1 MVVEGVRGFETP
13 PRRVFL
19 LVSLKIPTD
28 LPFSGTLN
36 PFALSGIGLSGSAP
50 YIQIHTC
57 MYTDICMG
65 NDSINRRGSRIGEKG
80 GGDAPRA
87 PQARSLT
94 GGEGSGEHSEASS
107 LIRERGGAPAR
118 PPPLDPRLVYGS
130 HRISQQHSYKIVS
143 LHQKHYFQYRPND
156 L

>member
-80 GGDAPRA
+80 GGRTASAAGAKPYFGGGGPGSIVRH
-87 PQARSLT
+87 QA
-94 GGEGSGEHSEASS
+94 
-107 LIRERGGAPAR
+107 
-118 PPPLDPRLVYGS
+118 
-130 HRISQQHSYKIVS
+130 
-143 LHQKHYFQYRPND
+143 
-156 L
+156 